1 LTIRNKKPWITTA
14 FFIPNNKM
22 KAVFLNMPLTFSL
35 IPRIYP
41 SLSDTLILTLRKEI
55 DNTVLTPEFT
65 FTVDEKVNITI
76 TEQPDS
82 FKILDKYEIELK
94 NESEVIYLGKLVI
107 LKEGTN
113 TQNFE
118 YGTQNERFT
127 Y

>member
-1 LTIRNKKPWITTA
+1 
-14 FFIPNNKM
+14 M
-22 KAVFLNMPLTFSL
+22 KAVFLNTPLTFSL

-41 SLSDTLILTLRKEI
+41 SLSDTLLLTLRKEI
-55 DNTVLTPEFT
+55 DNTILTPDFT

-76 TEQPDS
+76 TTQPDN

>member
-1 LTIRNKKPWITTA
+1 
-14 FFIPNNKM
+14 M